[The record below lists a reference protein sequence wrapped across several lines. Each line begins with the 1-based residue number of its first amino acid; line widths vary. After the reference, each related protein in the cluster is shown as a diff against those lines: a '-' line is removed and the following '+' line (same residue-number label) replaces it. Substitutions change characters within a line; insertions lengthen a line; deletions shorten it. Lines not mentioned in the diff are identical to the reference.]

1 MLHSQLT
8 QSQSTPEPPTTR
20 ESAIKQATDN
30 LRNAIG
36 KSSRGKGFVGKTGK
50 RVQVDIPLLD
60 ETSKA
65 VVELCRDLLKSM
77 PRDIAKQVLPILLL
91 AAPKLDQIEEVQDLL
106 QRCRGPAVIILNAGW
121 TPDQLSPPQ
130 RNALQ
135 AFQQIYAFVPLG
147 FKV

>member
-91 AAPKLDQIEEVQDLL
+91 AAPKLDQD
-106 QRCRGPAVIILNAGW
+106 R
-121 TPDQLSPPQ
+121 
-130 RNALQ
+130 
-135 AFQQIYAFVPLG
+135 
-147 FKV
+147 